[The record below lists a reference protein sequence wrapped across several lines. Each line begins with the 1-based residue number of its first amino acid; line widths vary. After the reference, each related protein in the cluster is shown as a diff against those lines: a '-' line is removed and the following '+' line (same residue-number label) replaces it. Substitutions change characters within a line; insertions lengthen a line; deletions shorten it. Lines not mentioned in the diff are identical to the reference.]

1 MRDFVEAIATLR
13 WSRSP
18 GRLRARAC
26 SREADKSKG
35 TEGMPKVIYVSSA
48 GDAREVEVPAGT
60 TIMAAAL
67 KNGIDEIVAECGG
80 VCMCSTCHVF
90 VDEAFFNQLLPA
102 SDTEEAVLEIAA
114 EERQPTS
121 RLSCQIKVT
130 DDISGIIVRLPA
142 RQR

>member
-1 MRDFVEAIATLR
+1 V
-13 WSRSP
+13 
-18 GRLRARAC
+18 
-26 SREADKSKG
+26 
-35 TEGMPKVIYVSSA
+35 PKVIYVSSA
-48 GDAREVEVPAGT
+48 GDAREVEVPSGT
-60 TIMAAAL
+60 TIMAAAV

-90 VDEAFFNQLLPA
+90 VDQAFFDKLPRA
-102 SDTEEAVLEIAA
+102 NDTEEAVLEIAA

-130 DDISGIIVRLPA
+130 DELSGIVVRLPS